1 MIIIKIIKI
10 NYPTNK
16 YKVENTKNLHLAGVN
31 GATSTSLMM
40 GRTVQICLVNWTE
53 SSDISSNER

>member
-16 YKVENTKNLHLAGVN
+16 CKVENTKNLYLAGVN
-31 GATSTSLMM
+31 GSTSTSLMM

-53 SSDISSNER
+53 SLNERY